1 MKDLRKRLLCLLL
14 SLLLLAAVLPVSAAE
29 PPQTPDYSR
38 ADEIFEGLYDWLD
51 GRKARMSDGLR
62 ADYALRY
69 LQSAEGVAPGSV
81 RRCGENALFWQT
93 EDGITCHFSP
103 RLYALMTGT
112 AEPGTEEIALPQ
124 TRDVTSSN
132 RDVYLIA
139 PYYGLDDD
147 FEGEGGI
154 YNTWAKILARFTGG
168 KSLCLTRSTATVD
181 TVAAALTNCAVVL
194 IDSHGD
200 TDTGDMY
207 GNTSY
212 ICLQNGSGITA
223 ADYAYDE
230 AAGTCH
236 AAYGGSADGGKISY
250 YEVDGT
256 VVANHM
262 KKPAADCFIWNGT
275 CFGMGTQGFC
285 EPLLRK
291 GVGAIYGYS
300 QPVSFGAD
308 RLWMETTMDELTNG
322 KTFGAAMGTARKLWG
337 GFDYSRA
344 ICEAND
350 WPSEWINETA
360 SQAAA
365 NRDAFPVAVSAK
377 DPYPAEPNAVHSVYS
392 DWVLPR
398 LELTVTPSVPD
409 GVKCPSISAYM
420 YYRGKLPTPSGRPR
434 NEDAAYQFEG
444 WCLREVSPGDPLPG
458 VYAPGTAFSFGYS
471 DPEEP
476 LDFGSESVTIYALY
490 SYEAGGKTRYT
501 TRVPDG
507 PDDPYD
513 PGRLFDDMPY
523 GTWYYGSVRYAVSE
537 GLINGYSDG
546 TFRPGKTIRRSEVVS
561 ILYRAAGSPTVS
573 WEPGFSDVAPS
584 AWYGDAV
591 AWAAVN
597 GIVEGYSDGTFRP
610 DAPVTRAQLAVLFY
624 RFAGSG
630 KADPASL
637 DTFPDG
643 TSVPAW
649 AKQGL
654 AWAVTNGIVNG
665 SRIDG
670 KDYLQPRNSA
680 TRAQFVAILERY
692 QTN

>member
-1 MKDLRKRLLCLLL
+1 MKRLRDRVLLLLLCLLL
-14 SLLLLAAVLPVSAAE
+14 LVPAGAVQ
-29 PPQTPDYSR
+29 PPQTPDYGA

-51 GRKARMSDGLR
+51 GRKARMSDSLR
-62 ADYALRY
+62 ADYARRFLE
-69 LQSAEGVAPGSV
+69 SAEGVAPDSI
-81 RRCGENALFWQT
+81 RRCGDALFWST

-103 RLYALMTGT
+103 QLYALMTGT
-112 AEPGTEEIALPQ
+112 AAPETQEIILPQ
-124 TRDVTSSN
+124 SKGVTPSD

-139 PYYGLDDD
+139 PYYGLDDA
-147 FEGEGGI
+147 FEGEGGT

-168 KSLCLTRSTATVD
+168 KSLCLTRNTATVD
-181 TVAAALTNCAVVL
+181 TVAAALTNCAALL

-207 GNTSY
+207 GATSY
-212 ICLQNGSGITA
+212 ICLQNGNGITV

-256 VVANHM
+256 VIANHM
-262 KKPAADCFIWNGT
+262 KKSASDCLIWNGT

-285 EPLLRK
+285 EPLLQK
-291 GVGAIYGYS
+291 GVGVIYGYS

-322 KTFGAAMGTARKLWG
+322 RTFGAAFGLAQKQWG

-344 ICEAND
+344 VCEAND
-350 WPSEWINETA
+350 WPDAWINESA
-360 SQAAA
+360 AQAVA
-365 NRDAFPVAVSAK
+365 NHDAFPVAVSAK
-377 DPYPAEPNAVHSVYS
+377 DPYPAEPNAVHTVRS

-398 LELTVTPSVPD
+398 LELTVTLSVPD

-420 YYRGKLPTPSGRPR
+420 FYRGKLPEPSGRPR
-434 NEDAAYQFEG
+434 NADAAYTFEG
-444 WCLREVSPGDPLPG
+444 WCLREVLPGGPLPEI
-458 VYAPGTAFSFGYS
+458 YKPGTAFSFGFS
-471 DPEEP
+471 EPDEP

-490 SYEAGGKTRYT
+490 SYEAEGKTLYT

-513 PGRLFDDMPY
+513 PSRLFDDMPY
-523 GTWYYGSVRYAVSE
+523 GTWYYDAVRYAVAG
-537 GLINGYSDG
+537 GLVNGYSDG
-546 TFRPGKTIRRSEVVS
+546 TFRPVQTIRRSEVVS
-561 ILYRAAGSPTVS
+561 ILYRAAGAPEVS
-573 WEPGFSDVAPS
+573 GTSAFSDVAPT

-591 AWAAVN
+591 TWAVEN

-624 RFAGSG
+624 RFAG
-630 KADPASL
+630 AAST
-637 DTFPDG
+637 DTAALKPFPDDG
-643 TSVPAW
+643 KVPAW
-649 AKQGL
+649 ACKEL
-654 AWAVTNGIVNG
+654 AWAVANGLING

-670 KDYLQPRNSA
+670 KDYLQPQNSA